1 MADTDEDYYLP
12 LQDQRVFGA
21 GIRRK
26 KINFVPASTSD
37 SQLLPTSKPSTSS
50 TSAASRYLA
59 IVLPQDDGDARE
71 NPEEEDS
78 SAAGHQAPQGII
90 CAVCNQPISSTDD
103 DDALSNANH
112 ETSIAHQVC
121 LKHSHP
127 PSDLDRDRVGLRY
140 LSTYG
145 WDPDSR
151 RGLGAREEGIRVP
164 IKTKEKNDT
173 VGLRETAD
181 EDEMSALKR
190 KKKHSLKKEDKIVKL
205 DAKQVRLMDGEAKK
219 RAAKLRQLFYGRDL
233 EKYLGPNS

>member
-12 LQDQRVFGA
+12 PQDQRVFGA

-26 KINFVPASTSD
+26 KINFVPASSSD
-37 SQLLPTSKPSTSS
+37 TQLPSSTPSTS

-59 IVLPQDDGDARE
+59 IVLPHAGDTRSKDAE
-71 NPEEEDS
+71 ADLSPEP
-78 SAAGHQAPQGII
+78 QAL
-90 CAVCNQPISSTDD
+90 CAVCNQPISSTE
-103 DDALSNANH
+103 DALSTNH

-140 LSTYG
+140 LSSYG

-173 VGLRETAD
+173 AGLRETID
-181 EDEMSALKR
+181 EDEVTVA
-190 KKKHSLKKEDKIVKL
+190 KKKHNAKKKEDKIVKL
-205 DAKQVRLMDGEAKK
+205 DAKQVRIMDHEAKK
-219 RAAKLRQLFYGRDL
+219 RAEKLRQLFYGPDL
-233 EKYLGPNS
+233 KKYLGPDA